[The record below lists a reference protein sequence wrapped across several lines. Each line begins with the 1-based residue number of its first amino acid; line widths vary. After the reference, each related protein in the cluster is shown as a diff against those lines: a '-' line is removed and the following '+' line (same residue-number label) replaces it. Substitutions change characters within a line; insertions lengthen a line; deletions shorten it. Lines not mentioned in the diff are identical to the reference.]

1 MVAPGAPD
9 SGKPGDFQGRGGY
22 LPRVLDAIV
31 LLGCRIG
38 PGGRPAAAAW
48 RRAQRAARAW
58 HEGVAPVI
66 VASGGRRWHGVAETE
81 ALGRELVALGVDPE
95 AIIREWRSLTTLG
108 NAVYTAELLRAR
120 GSRHIG
126 VVTCDWHM
134 PRALA
139 SFRLVGLDAAALPA
153 TSPPAPVTRRLVR
166 ALRERGSWW
175 LTRVAK
181 RGPESA

>member
-1 MVAPGAPD
+1 M
-9 SGKPGDFQGRGGY
+9 
-22 LPRVLDAIV
+22 LDAIV

-38 PGGRPAAAAW
+38 PGGKPAAAAL
-48 RRAQRAARAW
+48 RRARRAARAW

-66 VASGGRRWHGVAETE
+66 VASGGRRWYGVAETD
-81 ALGRELVALGVDPE
+81 ALGQELVALGVDPE
-95 AIIREWRSLTTLG
+95 AIIREWQSLTTLG
-108 NAVYTAELLRAR
+108 NAVYSERLLRAR
-120 GSRHIG
+120 GSRRVG

-139 SFRLVGLDAAALPA
+139 SFHLVGLDATALPA
-153 TSPPAPVTRRLVR
+153 ESPPVPSARRLAR

-175 LTRVAK
+175 LTRLAH